1 MAEEINIHVATDL
14 NTEKLPIKT
23 VNNISP
29 DSNGNIEITNATDP
43 NAVHK
48 TGNETINGVKSFN
61 DMIKANNGTVQVGAD
76 TGYSV
81 TFNYNGN
88 IVSKQAR
95 GTYNIFLP
103 DANGTLALTSDID
116 GKANDNN
123 VVHKSGNETIGGDKA
138 FTNPIFRKADITTST
153 VETVYKFTDSNA
165 NPCGSIYNRMH
176 WYNNNIYNRHQAYNA
191 TSGKDM
197 YFEVLSAN
205 DGSGVVNTGGSVTN
219 NKNLTTVTSDTGS
232 TYVATMGWVNNPET
246 STNVVHRSGD
256 ETIAGNKTF
265 SNRVS
270 FPSGYYMT
278 TDANDNSLR
287 IIRDGSNHGN
297 NYKIIIQGNDGK
309 IFAPNG
315 FKGNLE
321 GNVETSSLL
330 VNSDTF
336 KHIGSNN
343 GVQYVHTLPK
353 FDGELLGATFV
364 ETSNGW
370 YRKHS
375 DGFIEQFFYVDYVKT
390 FEEKTINFHIPF
402 TTIHYNVSVIG
413 SRYCSTDPNKTD
425 DLVFT
430 TGDETPTYTKL
441 YVYDGGDNNYSTVIK
456 LYVCG
461 Y

>member
-14 NTEKLPIKT
+14 NTDKLPIKT

-61 DMIKANNGTVQVGAD
+61 DMIKATNGTVQVGVD

-123 VVHKSGNETIGGDKA
+123 VVHKT
-138 FTNPIFRKADITTST
+138 
-153 VETVYKFTDSNA
+153 
-165 NPCGSIYNRMH
+165 
-176 WYNNNIYNRHQAYNA
+176 
-191 TSGKDM
+191 
-197 YFEVLSAN
+197 
-205 DGSGVVNTGGSVTN
+205 
-219 NKNLTTVTSDTGS
+219 
-232 TYVATMGWVNNPET
+232 
-246 STNVVHRSGD
+246 GD

-265 SNRVS
+265 TNQLYLGAGGGSYGLISAKDTNGILRLFGGTTPSNGANLDLYGEGLS
-270 FPSGYYMT
+270 SGCF
-278 TDANDNSLR
+278 SLR
-287 IIRDGSNHGN
+287 ARTSD
-297 NYKIIIQGNDGK
+297 KIVGLDGK
-309 IFAPNG
+309 TDGTLKWNG
-315 FKGNLE
+315 KNVALDDNVVHISGNE
-321 GNVETSSLL
+321 TITGNKTFSNVKTSSLL

-336 KHIGSNN
+336 KHVASPSGAH
-343 GVQYVHTLPK
+343 YVHTLPK
-353 FDGELLGATFV
+353 FDGELLGTTFV
-364 ETSNGW
+364 KTSNGW

-375 DGFIEQFFYVDYVKT
+375 DGFIEQFIYIDSTNSLSEMNV
-390 FEEKTINFHIPF
+390 NFAIPF
-402 TTIHYNVSVIG
+402 TTTNYHVSVIG
-413 SRYCSTDPNKTD
+413 SRTDSTDPSRTD
-425 DLVFT
+425 DLIFT
-430 TGDETPTYTKL
+430 TCVKDKTYVNIYKF
-441 YVYDGGDNNYSTVIK
+441 DGGENTYLTSMTV
-456 LYVCG
+456 YVCG